1 MSLIVILA
9 CLALQW
15 FLSLSSSIY
24 QVQWSGFYIQWMRH
38 QFSKLMQ
45 GHGLFAV
52 LILVFPPAIV
62 ASLIFTAVY
71 HLTGFAGYSV
81 LSLVLVWYCIDIVM
95 LKQTSVSVEASALF
109 LKSYHKIFG
118 PMLWY
123 FVFGPIGLVLYVVVG
138 SLREQ
143 LPDQRYFLITQG
155 VLDWVPVRVLGL
167 TFALAGNFGTVFKL
181 WMSELL
187 KPVVGD
193 CDQVTA
199 FGDAALGADS
209 DVMALIRRTLLIWL
223 VLMALITIAR
233 WVG

>member
-15 FLSLSSSIY
+15 FLSLSSSVY
-24 QVQWSGFYIQWMRH
+24 QFQWSGFYIQWMRH

-52 LILVFPPAIV
+52 LILVLPLVII

-81 LSLVLVWYCIDIVM
+81 LSLALVWYCIDVVM
-95 LKQTSVSVEASALF
+95 LKQTTLSTNASDF
-109 LKSYHKIFG
+109 FVKSYGKIFA

-138 SLREQ
+138 SLCEQ
-143 LPDQRYFLITQG
+143 LPDQKYFVLTKG

-181 WMSELL
+181 WMTELL
-187 KPVVGD
+187 KPVAD
-193 CDQVTA
+193 HTAQVTA
-199 FGDAALGADS
+199 FGEAALGSDS
-209 DVMALIRRTLLIWL
+209 DAMALVRRTLLIWL
-223 VLMALITIAR
+223 VLMALITVGR
-233 WVG
+233 WIG